1 MKGENHMNDQNP
13 NPIPPT
19 NPPPESTSTQGTPP
33 AGSTGNPPPASY
45 HDWREQR
52 RAERWAR
59 RERRWQRHA
68 GRHTGWFAGVL
79 LILLGV
85 ILLLEQMK
93 IPFFANWWALFILIP
108 AFWAY
113 IAAWDSYQDA
123 SRLTRR
129 AAGSLTVGILLT
141 FLALIFLLNLAA
153 GFFWPALLIVGG
165 LALVGTALLPE

>member
-1 MKGENHMNDQNP
+1 MNNQNP
-13 NPIPPT
+13 NPNRPPSPDVPPDKPSGPGNPMPGVPV
-19 NPPPESTSTQGTPP
+19 NPPSS
-33 AGSTGNPPPASY
+33 SY

-59 RERRWQRHA
+59 REARWQRHA

-79 LILLGV
+79 LIVLGA
-85 ILLLEQMK
+85 ILLLEQMN

-108 AFWAY
+108 AFWAF
-113 IAAWDSYQDA
+113 IAAWDAWQDN

-129 AAGSLTVGILLT
+129 VAGALIVGFLLT
-141 FLALIFLLNLAA
+141 ILALIFLFNLAT

-165 LALVGTALLPE
+165 LALVGTALLPQ

>member
-1 MKGENHMNDQNP
+1 MNDQNP
-13 NPIPPT
+13 NPNPT
-19 NPPPESTSTQGTPP
+19 PSTNVPPEATPAP
-33 AGSTGNPPPASY
+33 GAPGNPPPASY

-108 AFWAY
+108 AFWAF

-141 FLALIFLLNLAA
+141 ILALIFLLNLAA
-153 GFFWPALLIVGG
+153 GIFWPALLIVGG
-165 LALVGTALLPE
+165 LALLGTALLPE